1 MIRAFV
7 LGIVGSRSELVSSLR
22 SIRSSPHVD
31 EAYLIW
37 GTYDVIAKVTVPGLE
52 DQRPG
57 GPGFESRR
65 ARSSSVIGGESRRL
79 NIRG

>member
-37 GTYDVIAKVTVPGLE
+37 GTYDVIAKVTVPA
-52 DQRPG
+52 
-57 GPGFESRR
+57 SRTSTPCWTPSTGQVWSTPTR
-65 ARSSSVIGGESRRL
+65 
-79 NIRG
+79 